1 MTQLLTD
8 TRTFTETNVDAWEQ
22 TELTNGSVAHIVRA
36 DPGGGRTPQAIVL
49 EARVMGTPVEA
60 LCGYLWV
67 PHKNPKSLPVC
78 EPCKALYEF
87 RLRHDQ
93 NNGELPEA

>member
-1 MTQLLTD
+1 MTLLMEPDTRVVTD
-8 TRTFTETNVDAWEQ
+8 TQ
-22 TELTNGSVAHIVRA
+22 TELDNGSVAHIVWA
-36 DPGGGRTPQAIVL
+36 DPAGHRTPQAIVL
-49 EARVMGTPVEA
+49 EARVMGYPLTAE
-60 LCGYLWV
+60 CGYIFV

-78 EPCKALYEF
+78 EPCKAIYEF

>member
-8 TRTFTETNVDAWEQ
+8 TITRVNVDAWEQ

-36 DPGGGRTPQAIVL
+36 DPAGGRTPQALVL

-60 LCGYLWV
+60 LCGYTWV
-67 PHKNPKSLPVC
+67 PHKNPKSLPIC
-78 EPCKALYEF
+78 ESCKALYEI

-93 NNGELPEA
+93 NNGELPQA

>member
-8 TRTFTETNVDAWEQ
+8 TTTLTRTDERTETG
-22 TELTNGSVAHIVRA
+22 NGSVAHIVRA
-36 DPGGGRTPQAIVL
+36 DPAGHRTPQAVVL

-60 LCGYLWV
+60 LCGYV
-67 PHKNPKSLPVC
+67 FTPHKNPKSLPVC
-78 EPCKALYEF
+78 EPCKAIYEF